1 MALITTLG
9 QPAVIHENHANAPAG
24 GSFSFALYAGSGLM
38 VDWILTPRSTAHR
51 PVQTR
56 LLFDKVGIPVL
67 STEALESPLAR
78 AGQAAERIAFFWMMA
93 AVTCKYINRAEDV
106 KVQWFLDV
114 LKETQDEVQRLLAGD
129 AWDGKYSP
137 GISLAMSRLDQA
149 AALRQ
154 LCTRMEKLAVQA
166 SHLGAEIPASPLPE
180 INILLDL
187 Y

>member
-1 MALITTLG
+1 
-9 QPAVIHENHANAPAG
+9 
-24 GSFSFALYAGSGLM
+24 
-38 VDWILTPRSTAHR
+38 
-51 PVQTR
+51 
-56 LLFDKVGIPVL
+56 
-67 STEALESPLAR
+67 
-78 AGQAAERIAFFWMMA
+78 MMA
-93 AVTCKYINRAEDV
+93 AVTCKYINCAEDV

-137 GISLAMSRLDQA
+137 GISLAESHLDQA

-166 SHLGAEIPASPLPE
+166 SHLGAEIPASPRPE
-180 INILLDL
+180 IDILLDL